1 MACPSSDDMCMA
13 SRESIQPVGNVRSDI
28 IQARQES
35 ASRADMVLVSGG
47 LGPTFRPR
55 DQVVVPHGGHP
66 GGRNEDPEGPSRAG
80 DVPRHHFNAP
90 AGISTTYVSTSVAL
104 PLPQLEPKTTRVK
117 SRLTLACGSLQ

>member
-28 IQARQES
+28 IQALQES

-55 DQVVVPHGGHP
+55 NQVVVPH
-66 GGRNEDPEGPSRAG
+66 E
-80 DVPRHHFNAP
+80 AP
-90 AGISTTYVSTSVAL
+90 AAPAKTAR
-104 PLPQLEPKTTRVK
+104 PLPRTCWERGQGDDAVSGSSPLGAPYSAYLPTFASTAARTEP
-117 SRLTLACGSLQ
+117 SAMNWWA